1 MSVKTQKNKS
11 EEVFSMKRLYGVAV
25 YELEN
30 TIEVIRFRSDSDLFD
45 FFISQGVQLEEM
57 GYNLAQ
63 LIITTDKIIYTKT
76 LLKARLKELR
86 SYTQKSMELLQEQM
100 GFVPDEVLVQ
110 TQRMIEEHEETLM
123 FSIGCVVSRLLRAG
137 VDVDDELALQCY
149 KYRESARV

>member
-1 MSVKTQKNKS
+1 
-11 EEVFSMKRLYGVAV
+11 MKRLYGVAV

-30 TIEVIRFRSDSDLFD
+30 TIEVIRFRSDSELYD

-110 TQRMIEEHEETLM
+110 TQRMIEEYEETLM

-149 KYRESARV
+149 EYRESARV

>member
-1 MSVKTQKNKS
+1 MSVKLKKNKS

-30 TIEVIRFRSDSDLFD
+30 TIEVIRFRSDSELYD
-45 FFISQGVQLEEM
+45 FNMSQGVQLEEM

-63 LIITTDKIIYTKT
+63 LIITTNKVIYLKT

-86 SYTQKSMELLQEQM
+86 SYTQKSMKLLQEQM
-100 GFVPDEVLVQ
+100 GFIPDEVLAQ
-110 TQRMIEEHEETLM
+110 TQRMIEEHEESLM

-149 KYRESARV
+149 EYRESARV

>member
-110 TQRMIEEHEETLM
+110 TQRMIEEHEESLM

-149 KYRESARV
+149 EYRESARV